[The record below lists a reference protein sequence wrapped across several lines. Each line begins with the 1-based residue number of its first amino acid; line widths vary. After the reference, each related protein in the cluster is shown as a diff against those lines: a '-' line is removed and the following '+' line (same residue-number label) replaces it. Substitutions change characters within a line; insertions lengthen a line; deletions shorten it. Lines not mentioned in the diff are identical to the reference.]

1 LSLRPRTPLTPRIAR
16 LIEDDAMPRRP
27 HFLSESLRQQ
37 LGRKGFHG
45 VGHRYG
51 DSAAGCRIGRAAS
64 ARNGFH
70 PRGDDVDKDRCQQHC
85 GYENGERPA
94 QGIFLVH
101 F

>member
-1 LSLRPRTPLTPRIAR
+1 
-16 LIEDDAMPRRP
+16 MPRRP

-70 PRGDDVDKDRCQQHC
+70 SRGDDVDKDRRQQHC
-85 GYENGERPA
+85 GYENGEHPA
-94 QGIFLVH
+94 HGIFLIH